1 MPVHS
6 QHPEPSAIDEAWR
19 LRNRDPEA
27 SAALAEQVVRQAAT
41 EPAAGRARVLLAMS
55 QYRCADYAQVLEHLH
70 TALPELA
77 DDPLWLGRAYL
88 VLANTSREIGAV
100 EQSAEYFVRTTEL
113 ALSLGDGQLEA
124 MVVHD
129 QAESRGTL
137 EDVIAGYREALRLL
151 AGVGDTEGQCFAEYN
166 LAWYLRRHGAAEERR
181 EAYQLSGTAA
191 RRAAGLGVVDI
202 EALSIALGAQC
213 LIDLGDVE
221 GARRELE
228 AATTLL
234 RRTDRSTS
242 ILLTVDLAELHLA
255 LGEPLAAASL
265 LADLLGWDELT
276 EPQRVLVLE
285 VLSRCHAAAGDHAA
299 AYQALRE
306 HVDRRQSVQDALGR
320 NRANALEV
328 LHRARRAERE
338 AARARDRVRTLSAT
352 LEDLQ
357 DATQLMW
364 ESSVRDVTT
373 GVYNRRY
380 FDEQLAQLSAD
391 AAERG
396 EPLSLVLLDIDHFKV
411 VNDSFGHL
419 VGDQVLADL
428 GALLRRHAR
437 PSDVVTRY
445 GGEEFAILQPRTPLP
460 VAEAFAERLREA
472 VADYRWT
479 AADPGRVTISA
490 GVASALD
497 RTDDRSLIRAA
508 DRALYDAKAAGRN
521 RVAAAS

>member
-1 MPVHS
+1 
-6 QHPEPSAIDEAWR
+6 
-19 LRNRDPEA
+19 
-27 SAALAEQVVRQAAT
+27 
-41 EPAAGRARVLLAMS
+41 
-55 QYRCADYAQVLEHLH
+55 
-70 TALPELA
+70 
-77 DDPLWLGRAYL
+77 
-88 VLANTSREIGAV
+88 
-100 EQSAEYFVRTTEL
+100 
-113 ALSLGDGQLEA
+113 
-124 MVVHD
+124 
-129 QAESRGTL
+129 
-137 EDVIAGYREALRLL
+137 
-151 AGVGDTEGQCFAEYN
+151 
-166 LAWYLRRHGAAEERR
+166 
-181 EAYQLSGTAA
+181 
-191 RRAAGLGVVDI
+191 
-202 EALSIALGAQC
+202 
-213 LIDLGDVE
+213 
-221 GARRELE
+221 
-228 AATTLL
+228 
-234 RRTDRSTS
+234 
-242 ILLTVDLAELHLA
+242 
-255 LGEPLAAASL
+255 
-265 LADLLGWDELT
+265 
-276 EPQRVLVLE
+276 
-285 VLSRCHAAAGDHAA
+285 
-299 AYQALRE
+299 
-306 HVDRRQSVQDALGR
+306 
-320 NRANALEV
+320 
-328 LHRARRAERE
+328 
-338 AARARDRVRTLSAT
+338 
-352 LEDLQ
+352 
-357 DATQLMW
+357 MW